1 MKKHQQII
9 FTILLFIAIAVDGI
23 RGYSD
28 LLIYSGLIKTD
39 YTTLYCLLDSLMA
52 LAYVSVLTY
61 ISFIYCTMNIAAL
74 ITYNFL
80 QGCWLMMALI
90 DLKQEWYKEN
100 ITYDATEISMMMFS
114 IALTIIIS
122 AYQWSKRKNLTE

>member
-1 MKKHQQII
+1 LKKHQQII
-9 FTILLFIAIAVDGI
+9 FTILLFIAIAVDAV

-52 LAYVSVLTY
+52 LAYVAVLTY

-80 QGCWLMMALI
+80 QGCWLMMAFI
-90 DLKQEWYKEN
+90 DLKQEWFHQN
-100 ITYDATEISMMMFS
+100 VNYDASEISMMMFS

-122 AYQWSKRKNLTE
+122 AYQWSKRKNLT